1 MAAMLRALAL
11 LIAVASAAA
20 QAQSPLQL
28 VADALGGAERVDAVE
43 TIQTQLATRT
53 RLAGRAVTVRSTVSV
68 RLPDAGR
75 WDVKLGA
82 GTRSVVVR
90 ADSVFALGRGSTRV
104 GDADARRAR
113 QGLWLDPVVLAARR
127 SEVRADRLGPQLL
140 RLTVPAFPEPVL
152 LRLDADGRPALLSTF
167 RDGSSQPGGG
177 REYLEVRY
185 SDYRVVDGVAVP
197 HRVTQAVAGAETGV
211 STVRTVRL
219 NAELG
224 QATFA
229 R

>member
-1 MAAMLRALAL
+1 MLRALVLLAAL
-11 LIAVASAAA
+11 ASAAA
-20 QAQSPLQL
+20 QAQSPLES
-28 VADALGGAERVDAVE
+28 VADALGGADRLDAVE
-43 TIQTQLATRT
+43 TIRTQLTTRT
-53 RLAGRAVTVRSTVSV
+53 RLAGRAVTIRSTVSV

-75 WDVKLGA
+75 WDVRLGA

-90 ADSVFALGRGSTRV
+90 GDSVLAPGAGSSRV

-127 SEVRADRLGPQLL
+127 SEVRGERLGPKLL
-140 RLTVPAFPEPVL
+140 RLTVPTFPEPVL

-167 RDGSSQPGGG
+167 RDGSSQPGSG

-185 SDYRVVDGVAVP
+185 SDYRVVDGVAIP
-197 HRVTQAVAGAETGV
+197 HRVAQAVAGAETGV
-211 STVRTVRL
+211 STVRAVRV

-224 QATFA
+224 PATFA